1 MTSTVTQAVTNV
13 LLSSSYN
20 SLSTTIGL
28 AAVIA
33 LAILL
38 FQREVTRI
46 VAGERRAGSDRAFDV
61 VLVPLLFVFF
71 IVVTA
76 RLVELMV

>member
-1 MTSTVTQAVTNV
+1 MTSTVTHAVTNV
-13 LLSSSYN
+13 LLSSTYD

-33 LAILL
+33 LAVLL
-38 FQREVTRI
+38 FQREATRI
-46 VAGERRAGSDRAFDV
+46 LAGERGAGSDRAFDV

-71 IVVTA
+71 VVVTA
-76 RLVELMV
+76 RLVELVV